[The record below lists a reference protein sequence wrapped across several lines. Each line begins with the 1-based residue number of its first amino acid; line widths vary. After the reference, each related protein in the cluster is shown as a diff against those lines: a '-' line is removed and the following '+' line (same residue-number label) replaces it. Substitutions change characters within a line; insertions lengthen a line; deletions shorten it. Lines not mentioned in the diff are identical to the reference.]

1 MRAKS
6 LYSFITITLCAFISG
21 CHVLMTTEPLA
32 KHGGEYIQE
41 GQYVLML
48 KDIKEALSLSIAY
61 DKSNAV
67 YRVDAGKEGVFEGRC
82 VLERSNQLLASLTIP
97 YSSAYR
103 SLTESEGGFIIRGY
117 VNVRLIKTEAG
128 YDVWA
133 LKRSKCISDGCHVSA
148 LPAQKLLPL
157 LPQTNAPPFSYEGK
171 LRRIGDDGGISCSDK
186 SQVALT
192 NVVAEDVLPA
202 PFGIRLGTEF
212 KPDASA
218 KTSNAEGH
226 TLASARSRSGIK
238 KREGRMAAR
247 TLPEPFLGKA
257 TINILVD
264 DAHVGYRFYF
274 NGNYRRGLSRAESL
288 NKIESLRAAIEKEC
302 GFQLNPYMFYVGE
315 MPECEQTKSMPGFGA
330 DLWEDMDSVRAISLT
345 KHGRLKVAIHCSIK
359 NVTSS
364 AGGCDM
370 DAPVAVSVVFS
381 LPDIE
386 AAVKKR
392 LEDEK
397 IRLEKA
403 KRMTLSEFCGI
414 KFGEPSN
421 FSTNDLER
429 FKFQSYRM
437 QYKDEPVTTNS
448 YFAWLGRRV
457 DITPP
462 KIFDL
467 VKVNY
472 SYKTITPYWAEFCGH
487 FPKGATRK
495 ECLERI
501 DAFVADINGRYGLRL
516 SCSGEGNRIE
526 EEPAGFKPGE
536 APKNRQNHRSRY
548 IMKDGAMFGQ
558 YHFSNPNLYV
568 QIEAGENR
576 YGERIVLMD
585 VADHTCDELSE
596 GLISPASEGKPTAK

>member
-1 MRAKS
+1 
-6 LYSFITITLCAFISG
+6 
-21 CHVLMTTEPLA
+21 
-32 KHGGEYIQE
+32 
-41 GQYVLML
+41 
-48 KDIKEALSLSIAY
+48 
-61 DKSNAV
+61 
-67 YRVDAGKEGVFEGRC
+67 
-82 VLERSNQLLASLTIP
+82 
-97 YSSAYR
+97 
-103 SLTESEGGFIIRGY
+103 
-117 VNVRLIKTEAG
+117 
-128 YDVWA
+128 
-133 LKRSKCISDGCHVSA
+133 
-148 LPAQKLLPL
+148 
-157 LPQTNAPPFSYEGK
+157 
-171 LRRIGDDGGISCSDK
+171 
-186 SQVALT
+186 
-192 NVVAEDVLPA
+192 
-202 PFGIRLGTEF
+202 
-212 KPDASA
+212 
-218 KTSNAEGH
+218 
-226 TLASARSRSGIK
+226 
-238 KREGRMAAR
+238 
-247 TLPEPFLGKA
+247 
-257 TINILVD
+257 
-264 DAHVGYRFYF
+264 
-274 NGNYRRGLSRAESL
+274 
-288 NKIESLRAAIEKEC
+288 
-302 GFQLNPYMFYVGE
+302 
-315 MPECEQTKSMPGFGA
+315 
-330 DLWEDMDSVRAISLT
+330 
-345 KHGRLKVAIHCSIK
+345 
-359 NVTSS
+359 
-364 AGGCDM
+364 M

-576 YGERIVLMD
+576 YGERIVLMH
-585 VADHTCDELSE
+585 VIDHTCDEESE
-596 GLISPASEGKPTAK
+596 GLIPPAPKAKAK